1 MREIDFKELSFN
13 PMTMIGD
20 EWLALTAGTRE
31 NGFNSMTCSW
41 GHMGNIWNKPS
52 VVVYVRPQRYTKEFI
67 DKEELFTVCFFDDR
81 KKELSY
87 IGSRSGR
94 DEDKIPA
101 SGLTPVF
108 ADDFTYYKEAKL
120 VFVLRKLFK
129 ATLKE
134 ENFIDKSIVEK
145 TYPEKD
151 FHDMY
156 VGEIVKVL
164 AE

>member
-20 EWLALTAGTRE
+20 EWLALTAGTKE
-31 NGFNSMTCSW
+31 GGFNAMTCSW

-52 VVVYVRPQRYTKEFI
+52 IVVYVRPQRYTKEFI
-67 DKEELFTVCFFDDR
+67 DREELFTVCFFDDH
-81 KKELSY
+81 KKELGY

-94 DEDKIPA
+94 DEDKV
-101 SGLTPVF
+101 SSCGLTPVF
-108 ADDFTYYKEAKL
+108 EEGYTYFKEAKL
-120 VFVLRKLFK
+120 VFVLRKLFRS
-129 ATLKE
+129 TLKE
-134 ENFIDKSIVEK
+134 ENFIDKSVVEK
-145 TYPEKD
+145 SYPEKD

>member
-20 EWLALTAGTRE
+20 EWLALTAGTE
-31 NGFNSMTCSW
+31 KDGFNAMTCSW

-52 VVVYVRPQRYTKEFI
+52 IVVYVRPQRYTKEFM
-67 DKEELFTVCFFDDR
+67 DKEELFTVCFFDDC

-94 DEDKIPA
+94 DEDKIA
-101 SGLTPVF
+101 AAGLTPVF
-108 ADDFTYYKEAKL
+108 EDGITYYEQAKL
-120 VFVLRKLFK
+120 VFVCRKLFRS
-129 ATLKE
+129 TLKE
-134 ENFIDKSIVEK
+134 ENFIDKSVVEK
-145 TYPEKD
+145 SYPEKD

-164 AE
+164 SK